1 MPELRNDRIATLQQL
16 MVGVAML
23 PHAYDITV
31 KCAEISY
38 GNNSNV
44 AMRYETIS
52 CKSSYHMD

>member
-1 MPELRNDRIATLQQL
+1 MATLQQL

-44 AMRYETIS
+44 AIQHETIS
-52 CKSSYHMD
+52 RKSTYHMD